1 MISRCAW
8 GIAWGNVRGVLRATV
23 LSLLLISGCR
33 HDIDRGP
40 ESPKPVGT
48 IPLPPASGTPIGYL
62 IDEAAN
68 LKLTDAQV
76 AKLKELDTSL
86 AARDD
91 ELDTQ
96 LRQIEKPEEE
106 PPQEKGA
113 PHKPRNM
120 APGKNTVTTADS
132 EKLHQLRKTND
143 RDAMAKAYALLDK
156 DQQANATK
164 ILQDHGV
171 EPPTSAK
178 PKPQK
183 HDDKDGVP
191 MEP

>member
-1 MISRCAW
+1 MRVTSAP
-8 GIAWGNVRGVLRATV
+8 VLRATF
-23 LSLLLISGCR
+23 LSLFLLAACR

-40 ESPKPVGT
+40 EGPKPVG

-62 IDEAAN
+62 IDDATN
-68 LKLTDAQV
+68 LKLNEAQV
-76 AKLKELDTSL
+76 TKLKELDVSL

-91 ELDTQ
+91 EIDTQ

-106 PPQEKGA
+106 EPQEKGA

-120 APGKNTVTTADS
+120 APGKNTVTTPDS
-132 EKLHQLRKTND
+132 EKLHAMRKSND
-143 RDAMAKAYALLDK
+143 REALIKAYALLDK
-156 DQQANATK
+156 DQQASATR

-171 EPPTSAK
+171 DPPTAPIK
-178 PKPQK
+178 PKK
-183 HDDKDGVP
+183 RDDKDGIP